1 MTQKK
6 YIYGMGI
13 IGIRTYMTL
22 KEKGFL
28 IEGFIDSDE
37 KKQGTRF
44 EGKECISLDQYRTID
59 NKSQIIIAVEKYE
72 GVASYL
78 QQNEIH
84 NFVVYKDI
92 PEIFEI
98 KYEPICEIG
107 SLERIYKDICHKLD
121 IGDEQE

>member
-1 MTQKK
+1 MIEDR
-6 YIYGMGI
+6 YIYGMGR
-13 IGIRTYMTL
+13 IGIRTYMSL

-28 IEGFIDSDE
+28 IEGFIDSDV

-72 GVASYL
+72 RVVCYL

-84 NFVVYKDI
+84 NFVVYKDM

-98 KYEPICEIG
+98 EYEPICEIS
-107 SLERIYKDICHKLD
+107 SLKRIYEDICHRMLK
-121 IGDEQE
+121 GDEQE